1 MIGNVSERLASAVAT
16 VVIGACVLV
25 GSFAIADG
33 IRDRG
38 RSDVLTVTGSAKR
51 RIQSDYVV
59 WTASLTSRQP
69 TAQAA
74 SKELARW
81 TARFQD
87 FLDSAGVR
95 PGELTVQPITTETQ
109 AETNSDTGEPTGPV
123 IGFALT
129 RTFQLRSE
137 RVDDVAKLIEASAEL
152 LNENVPVTAEPP
164 QYSYTKLPSLRPA
177 LLEDA
182 TKDALA
188 RAEVLARATDAK
200 LGGVRSVNV
209 GVFQVTSPNSTEV
222 SDYGVYDISTRAKD
236 VTAVVNVTLALE

>member
-1 MIGNVSERLASAVAT
+1 MPERLASAIALAIVG
-16 VVIGACVLV
+16 VCLLV
-25 GSFAIADG
+25 GSLAIADG

-38 RSDVLTVTGSAKR
+38 RTDVLTVTGSAKR
-51 RIQSDYVV
+51 RIQSDYVI
-59 WTASLTSRQP
+59 WNASLTSRQP

-81 TARFQD
+81 TARFQA
-87 FLDSAGVR
+87 FLTEEGAQPD
-95 PGELTVQPITTETQ
+95 EITVQPISTATQ
-109 AETNSDTGEPTGPV
+109 AETDLETGEPIGPV

-129 RTFQLRSE
+129 RTFQLRSD
-137 RVDDVAKLIEASAEL
+137 RVDEIAKLVEASARL
-152 LNENVPVTAEPP
+152 LNENVPITAEPP
-164 QYSYTKLPSLRPA
+164 QYVYTKLPSLRPE

-188 RAEVLARATDAK
+188 RAEVLARATDAN
-200 LGGVRSVNV
+200 LGSVRSVNV

>member
-1 MIGNVSERLASAVAT
+1 VPERLASAAALAIVG
-16 VVIGACVLV
+16 VCVLV
-25 GSFAIADG
+25 GSLAIADG

-38 RSDVLTVTGSAKR
+38 RRDVLTVTGSAKR

-59 WTASLTSRQP
+59 WTVSLTSRQP

-81 TARFQD
+81 TERFQE
-87 FLDSAGVR
+87 FLTEEGAMPSEIA
-95 PGELTVQPITTETQ
+95 VQPITTATQ
-109 AETNSDTGEPTGPV
+109 AETDPDTGEPIGPV
-123 IGFALT
+123 VGFALT
-129 RTFQLRSE
+129 RTFQLRSD
-137 RVDDVAKLIEASAEL
+137 RVDDVAKLIEASARL
-152 LNENVPVTAEPP
+152 LNENVPITAEPP
-164 QYSYTKLPSLRPA
+164 QYVYTKLPSLRPE

-188 RAEVLARATDAK
+188 RAEVLARATDVE
-200 LGGVRSVNV
+200 LGSVRSVNV